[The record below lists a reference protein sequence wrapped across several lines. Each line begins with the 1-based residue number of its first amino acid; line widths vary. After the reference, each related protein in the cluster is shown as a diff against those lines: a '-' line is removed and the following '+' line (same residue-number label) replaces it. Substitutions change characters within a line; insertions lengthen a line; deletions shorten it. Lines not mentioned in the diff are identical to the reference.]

1 MHRSP
6 KTCAAIGGLAV
17 LLLGLA
23 EPALA
28 DPVGLVQR
36 VQSAVYGTAPETSR
50 TPKHRD
56 DGVVTNE
63 LIETTQHAAI
73 EIGFIDGSNLTIGAE
88 ARVKIDS
95 FVFEGGEGGAIVS
108 LSRGA
113 FRWVTGV
120 MPKGGITMDTPTATI
135 TIRGTNLKL
144 SVRANGD
151 TLLGLEEGEIEI
163 HAKGNNADATLA
175 AGQSARVTAK
185 GIEVIDEV
193 VSVADEVVDEGW
205 FNAIGRD
212 NSTRARDKDNGRSND

>member
-1 MHRSP
+1 MRLSP
-6 KTCAAIGGLAV
+6 KTCAAGLAF
-17 LLLGLA
+17 LLFGWT

-36 VQSAVYGTAPETSR
+36 VQSAVYGTEPEAGR

-56 DGVVTNE
+56 DGIVAEE

-135 TIRGTNLKL
+135 SIRGTNLKL
-144 SVRANGD
+144 GVRANGD
-151 TLLGLEEGEIEI
+151 TLLGLEEGEVEI
-163 HAKGNNADATLA
+163 HAKGKGASATLK
-175 AGQSARVTAK
+175 AGQSARVTPQ
-185 GIEVIDEV
+185 GIEIIDNV
-193 VSVADEVVDEGW
+193 VSVADAVVDDGW

-212 NSTRARDKDNGRSND
+212 NSTRSHDRDGGRGGND

>member
-1 MHRSP
+1 MRLSL
-6 KTCAAIGGLAV
+6 KTCATGLAV
-17 LLLGLA
+17 LMFGWTG
-23 EPALA
+23 PALA

-36 VQSAVYGTAPETSR
+36 VQNAVYGTEPAASR

-56 DGVVTNE
+56 DGIVANE

-113 FRWVTGV
+113 FGWVTGI

-135 TIRGTNLKL
+135 SIRGTNLKL
-144 SVRANGD
+144 SVRPNGN
-151 TLLGLEEGEIEI
+151 TLLGLDEGEVEI
-163 HAKGNNADATLA
+163 HAKGNDTSATLQG
-175 AGQSARVTAK
+175 GQSARITPA
-185 GIEVIDEV
+185 GIEIVDDV
-193 VSVADEVVDEGW
+193 LSVADAVVDDGW
-205 FNAIGRD
+205 FSAIERENAI
-212 NSTRARDKDNGRSND
+212 RSRVRWR